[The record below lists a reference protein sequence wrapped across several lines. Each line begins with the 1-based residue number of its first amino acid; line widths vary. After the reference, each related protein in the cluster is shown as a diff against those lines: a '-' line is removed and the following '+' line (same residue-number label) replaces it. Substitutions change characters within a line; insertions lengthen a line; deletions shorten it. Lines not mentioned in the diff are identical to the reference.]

1 MDSIDKIEDSANKVM
16 AQFFGNELLPYFEIE
31 GEIDHIGPNEITHLE
46 LKKFYQDF
54 NFVMKDGSWTHFE
67 FQSTDKGIKDLKR
80 FRSYEALT
88 SQQFDVDVKTYV
100 LYSGTIETPKTE
112 FTSGFNTYRVKPII
126 MKGHR
131 AEEVFENISN
141 KLERHIS
148 LTKED
153 IVPLTLCPLMGGNLP
168 QKERI
173 QKAFELVR
181 QTGNTI
187 PEVGKIEAVLYA
199 MANKFLDEV
208 DMNAVKEDIK
218 MSPLGRIIYNDG
230 IADGISQGISQNA
243 IENARNLLINGVSFE
258 LVCASIT
265 GISEEDLQKIYDEVK
280 ASESVI

>member
-1 MDSIDKIEDSANKVM
+1 MDKIDKIEDSANKVM

-31 GEIDHIGPNEITHLE
+31 GEIDHIGPTEITHLE

-54 NFVMKDGSWTHFE
+54 NFIMKDGSWTHFE

-88 SQQFDVDVKTYV
+88 SQQFDVDVRTYV

-126 MKGHR
+126 MKGRR
-131 AEEVFENISN
+131 AEDVFENISQ
-141 KLERHIS
+141 KLEQNIS
-148 LTKED
+148 LKKED
-153 IVPLTLCPLMGGNLP
+153 LVPLTLCPLMGGNLP

-181 QTGNTI
+181 QTGNITA
-187 PEVGKIEAVLYA
+187 ETDKIEAVLYA

-230 IADGISQGISQNA
+230 K
-243 IENARNLLINGVSFE
+243 IENAIDNARKFFINGASFE
-258 LVCASIT
+258 LVVDSIECLT
-265 GISEEDLQKIYDEVK
+265 KEELQKIYDEVM
-280 ASESVI
+280 ESKNV

>member
-1 MDSIDKIEDSANKVM
+1 MDNIDKIEDSANKVM
-16 AQFFGNELLPYFEIE
+16 AQFFGNELLPYLEVE
-31 GEIDHIGPNEITHLE
+31 GEIDHIGPTEITHLE

-67 FQSTDKGIKDLKR
+67 FQSTDKGTKDLKR

-100 LYSGTIETPKTE
+100 LYSGSIEAPKTE

-126 MKGHR
+126 MKGRR
-131 AEEVFENISN
+131 AEEVFENISR
-141 KLERHIS
+141 KLEQHIA

-153 IVPLTLCPLMGGNLP
+153 LVPLTLCPLMGGNLP

-173 QKAFELVR
+173 QRAFALVR
-181 QTGNTI
+181 QNGNAI
-187 PEVGKIEAVLYA
+187 PEAGKIEAVLYA
-199 MANKFLDEV
+199 MANKFLDEI

-230 IADGISQGISQNA
+230 IADGISQGISQA
-243 IENARNLLINGVSFE
+243 ATDNAREFFKNGATFE

-265 GISEEDLQKIYDEVK
+265 GISKEEIQKIYDEVM
-280 ASESVI
+280 ASKN